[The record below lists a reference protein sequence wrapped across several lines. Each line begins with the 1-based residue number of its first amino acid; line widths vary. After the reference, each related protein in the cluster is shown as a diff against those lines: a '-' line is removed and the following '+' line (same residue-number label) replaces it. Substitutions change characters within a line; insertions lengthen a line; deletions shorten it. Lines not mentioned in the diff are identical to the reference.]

1 MVFLR
6 DAVALAALGLAT
18 SVFGLPTELTSRADS
33 VNLCGVQDNKI
44 LMGTPWIVYNMLYN
58 KDQMEGTQCTGYDSI
73 STSSSG
79 TQQVH
84 WNSKTDVDY
93 VKAT

>member
-1 MVFLR
+1 MTFLR
-6 DAVALAALGLAT
+6 DVVALAAFLFAT
-18 SVFGLPTELTSRADS
+18 SVLALPTELTSREDS
-33 VNLCGVQDNKI
+33 ANLCGVQDYKI

-58 KDQMEGTQCTGYDSI
+58 KDQMVGTQCTGYDST

-79 TQQVH
+79 TQEVH
-84 WNSKTDVDY
+84 WNSKTDIDY